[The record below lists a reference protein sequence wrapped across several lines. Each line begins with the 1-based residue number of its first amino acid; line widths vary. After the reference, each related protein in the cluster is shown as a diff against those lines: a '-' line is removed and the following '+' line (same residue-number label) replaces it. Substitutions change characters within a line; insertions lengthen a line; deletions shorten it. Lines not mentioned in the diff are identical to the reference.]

1 MRSGVACIFV
11 QDFIRKYLIRQC
23 VFLCSWGVLR
33 VRVPEGFCVLRPPA
47 ARALWWVSWAQW
59 APERERPGGAA
70 RDGRY
75 TAGKTRFSC
84 LCAFVVLGLLPQPSA
99 PSSFHTFANPHA
111 VSCLLAFFGLF
122 CLSFF
127 FFFFARTASM
137 IHGRLLSCIQA
148 THTSC
153 RVCVFLCVCVCVWLF
168 TLLQDDKRSIFKQSS
183 FILSH
188 IVNVASNLQWVGVIS
203 VSLALPFFFLGPV
216 LLLVSALVVA
226 VHQQTVFFF

>member
-23 VFLCSWGVLR
+23 VFLCSRGVLR

-59 APERERPGGAA
+59 APERERSGGAA

-127 FFFFARTASM
+127 FFFFCTNCKHDSWQIVVLHSSYTHQLQSM
-137 IHGRLLSCIQA
+137 CIP
-148 THTSC
+148 
-153 RVCVFLCVCVCVWLF
+153 LCVCVCVTF
-168 TLLQDDKRSIFKQSS
+168 YSS
-183 FILSH
+183 SR
-188 IVNVASNLQWVGVIS
+188 W
-203 VSLALPFFFLGPV
+203 
-216 LLLVSALVVA
+216 
-226 VHQQTVFFF
+226 

>member
-127 FFFFARTASM
+127 FFFL
-137 IHGRLLSCIQA
+137 HELQA
-148 THTSC
+148 WFMADCCPAFKLHTPAAEYAYS
-153 RVCVFLCVCVCVWLF
+153 FVCVCVWLF

-203 VSLALPFFFLGPV
+203 VSLALPFFFWGPV